1 MFDIGATVMAHDNIH
16 VGSLPYTGNELPVV
30 TAARPSHL
38 PQQPSQSTI
47 IFESPMQDVTE
58 QPLPTP
64 WLRQTMDLDTPPQ
77 RLTRS
82 VTKNNPVF
90 LLTGEEAPIE
100 TKLRASAKRV
110 RPSSVLHSL
119 ESSRSI
125 IYGDDGEEIIK
136 YAPTRKVRIQKSS
149 RARRG
154 RVLKQLC
161 AAGDDLS
168 PPNNA
173 ATPSSRSHAR
183 KRSSPKAVTVSC
195 PRRRSPRLAKPL
207 TEFHLFGQLPREL
220 QLMIWEAAIEPRV
233 VYLRNRSVFQAPY
246 TREIQNEQPV
256 WSLACQTSWYV
267 AQMRY
272 RIAFGLVAGINRPA
286 DPAHRQAFVPHM
298 DIALLEPC
306 CAGCRAYGCTRSQ
319 FSASDRELVRNI
331 AVQVESPLLMPTAS
345 PCWHTISLSWPN
357 VEVIY
362 MTRESFIGDDRK
374 PKALIR
380 IAENDHEKWVHQRFL
395 YWKKT
400 EGRNNKIQK
409 IEFVTVVHREEGK
422 LEDRYQN
429 VAIRKTGGPS
439 DVLLG

>member
-1 MFDIGATVMAHDNIH
+1 MAHDNIH
-16 VGSLPYTGNELPVV
+16 VGSLPYTEDELQMI

-38 PQQPSQSTI
+38 PQQPSQSI
-47 IFESPMQDVTE
+47 IVFESPMQDVTE

-90 LLTGEEAPIE
+90 LLTGEETPIK
-100 TKLRASAKRV
+100 TKLRASAKHK
-110 RPSSVLHSL
+110 RPGSVLHSL

-125 IYGDDGEEIIK
+125 IFGDDGEEVIK
-136 YAPTRKVRIQKSS
+136 PTPNRKVRIRKPS
-149 RARRG
+149 RARRS
-154 RVLKQLC
+154 RVPRQLC
-161 AAGDDLS
+161 AAGSDIS
-168 PPNNA
+168 PANNA
-173 ATPSSRSHAR
+173 TTTSSRSHAR
-183 KRSSPKAVTVSC
+183 KRSPPKAITVSR

-220 QLMIWEAAIEPRV
+220 QIMVWEAAIEPRV

-246 TREIQNEQPV
+246 TREIQNEQPT
-256 WSLACQTSWYV
+256 WSLTCQMSWYV
-267 AQMRY
+267 TQMRY
-272 RIAFGLVAGINRPA
+272 RIAFGLVAGIHHPA
-286 DPAHRQAFVPHM
+286 DPAHRQAFVGQT

-319 FSASDRELVRNI
+319 FSASDRELVRNV

-380 IAENDHEKWVHQRFL
+380 IAENDHEKRVQQRFL

-400 EGRNNKIQK
+400 EGRNHKIRK
-409 IEFVTVVHREEGK
+409 IEFVTVAHREEGK

-429 VAIRKTGGPS
+429 VIIRKTGGPS
-439 DVLLG
+439 DILLG